1 MGRVPRVAARG
12 FGPQAAQFAK
22 LGDAV
27 AQLHASPTGGTVR
40 RVPEGFAFTPLPPP
54 RPTPRLDNNAGG
66 VLMLPNADGKLH
78 PVAAPLLANDTNGKP
93 VVEPGIQSLLDGR
106 ADWCQG
112 CGQCRYRHDMRWL
125 VDAYRCRVC
134 LGPGVGTAALWV
146 NPWRDDDDQE
156 APRPALWKA
165 PEVRAAGYVMLTA
178 LLVFVFLASA
188 LGAFG

>member
-12 FGPQAAQFAK
+12 FGPQAAQYAK

-40 RVPEGFAFTPLPPP
+40 QVPEGFAFTPLPPP
-54 RPTPRLDNNAGG
+54 QATPRLAS
-66 VLMLPNADGKLH
+66 DGT
-78 PVAAPLLANDTNGKP
+78 VVGKP
-93 VVEPGIQSLLDGR
+93 VVEPGVQTLLDGR

-134 LGPGVGTAALWV
+134 LGPGVGTVALWV
-146 NPWRDDDDQE
+146 NPWSDDE
-156 APRPALWKA
+156 ALAAIMETLDGPHWRQ
-165 PEVRAAGYVMLTA
+165 AGYVLLTA
-178 LLVFVFLASA
+178 VLVLVFLASA

>member
-40 RVPEGFAFTPLPPP
+40 QVPEGFAFTPLPNNPAPP
-54 RPTPRLDNNAGG
+54 P
-66 VLMLPNADGKLH
+66 
-78 PVAAPLLANDTNGKP
+78 GKP
-93 VVEPGIQSLLDGR
+93 VVEPGIQSLRDGR

-146 NPWRDDDDQE
+146 NPWRDDDQE

>member
-12 FGPQAAQFAK
+12 FGPQAAQYAK

-54 RPTPRLDNNAGG
+54 QPTPRLAS
-66 VLMLPNADGKLH
+66 DGT
-78 PVAAPLLANDTNGKP
+78 VVGKP

-146 NPWRDDDDQE
+146 NPWPEPDDHDD
-156 APRPALWKA
+156 ALVPANW
-165 PEVRAAGYVMLTA
+165 RAVGYVLLTA
-178 LLVFVFLASA
+178 VVALVFLASA

>member
-1 MGRVPRVAARG
+1 MMGRVPRVAARG

-27 AQLHASPTGGTVR
+27 AQLHASPTGGTVH

-54 RPTPRLDNNAGG
+54 RPTP
-66 VLMLPNADGKLH
+66 
-78 PVAAPLLANDTNGKP
+78 LLASDGTVVGKP

-112 CGQCRYRHDMRWL
+112 CDQCRYRHDMRWL
-125 VDAYRCRVC
+125 EDAYRCRVC

-146 NPWRDDDDQE
+146 NPWPEPDDHDD
-156 APRPALWKA
+156 ALVPANW
-165 PEVRAAGYVMLTA
+165 RAVGYVLLTA
-178 LLVFVFLASA
+178 VVALVFLASA

>member
-40 RVPEGFAFTPLPPP
+40 QVPEGFAFTPLPNNPAPP
-54 RPTPRLDNNAGG
+54 P
-66 VLMLPNADGKLH
+66 
-78 PVAAPLLANDTNGKP
+78 GKP

-112 CGQCRYRHDMRWL
+112 CDQCRYRNDMRWL

-134 LGPGVGTAALWV
+134 LGPGVGVSALWMSPWHEQPEPEVVAWPWASWRQAGYVALTAAL
-146 NPWRDDDDQE
+146 
-156 APRPALWKA
+156 AL
-165 PEVRAAGYVMLTA
+165 
-178 LLVFVFLASA
+178 VFLASA

>member
-40 RVPEGFAFTPLPPP
+40 QVPEGFSFTPLPNNPAPP
-54 RPTPRLDNNAGG
+54 P
-66 VLMLPNADGKLH
+66 
-78 PVAAPLLANDTNGKP
+78 GKP
-93 VVEPGIQSLLDGR
+93 VVEPGIQSLAAGR

-134 LGPGVGTAALWV
+134 LGPGVGTVALWV
-146 NPWRDDDDQE
+146 DPWTASHE
-156 APRPALWKA
+156 LETTAPFPWDA
-165 PEVRAAGYVMLTA
+165 VRAAGYVLLTA
-178 LLVFVFLASA
+178 VVALVFLASA